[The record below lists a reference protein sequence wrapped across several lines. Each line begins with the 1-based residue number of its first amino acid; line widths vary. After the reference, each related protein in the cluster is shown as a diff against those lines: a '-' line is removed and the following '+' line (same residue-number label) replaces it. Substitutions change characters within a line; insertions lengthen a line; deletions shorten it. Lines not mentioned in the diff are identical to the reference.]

1 MREQTAKERDRLWR
15 GGLVAECNNE
25 QRALLLRRQLE
36 MIGRRACRK
45 PRWTRIELK
54 RRAARFSV
62 EPDIFQQDVGRTER
76 FAGSYATARAALA
89 SHLKQIGEV
98 VVEQQ
103 RQIEACRIF
112 TVILQANAL
121 IGRSAP
127 QEDRAHDVQHVLR
140 QHDPSLAID

>member
-1 MREQTAKERDRLWR
+1 MREQTAKERDRLGR
-15 GGLVAECNNE
+15 GWFVTECNNE
-25 QRALLLRRQLE
+25 QRAPLLRRQVE

-45 PRWTRIELK
+45 PRRTRLELK

-62 EPDIFQQDVGRTER
+62 EPDIFQQGVGRTEQL
-76 FAGSYATARAALA
+76 AGSYAAARAAFA

-112 TVILQANAL
+112 TVILQANA
-121 IGRSAP
+121 
-127 QEDRAHDVQHVLR
+127 
-140 QHDPSLAID
+140 